1 MTLALDIGGSA
12 VRAARVREDGTTGPV
27 SLRPLHVGLTR
38 AELRNRV
45 EEAFRSVDPRLEL
58 DGAIGVA
65 IPAFL
70 DPDGRARCAVN
81 LPALEGV
88 EPSELLRRVASDF
101 PVVPIPDVAAA
112 ALAEAYL
119 GAGRGAERFLC
130 VSLGTGA
137 NAAMVV
143 GGRLLETAFGC
154 LGDAGHVV
162 VEPEGPACLC
172 GGRGC
177 LEAVASGV
185 ALARD
190 GAAFGL
196 DSARAVIDAAL
207 GGDPDATAIV
217 ARAGRALGCAIASWA
232 AIFWPERVAVSGG
245 LSAAADLLLNPA
257 REEMTRLG
265 ADYIVGDI
273 EVVAGAF
280 GSSATLIGAGL
291 FAFEKTE
298 KGAR

>member
-12 VRAARVREDGTTGPV
+12 VRAARVGGNGTIGPV
-27 SLRPLHVGLTR
+27 SQRPLHVRLTR
-38 AELRNRV
+38 PELRRRV
-45 EEAFRSVDPRLEL
+45 EEAFRNLDPQPEL

-65 IPAFL
+65 VPAFL
-70 DPDGRARCAVN
+70 DVEGRVRFAVN
-81 LPALEGV
+81 LPSLEGV
-88 EPSELLRRVASDF
+88 ELSDLLRRVAGDL
-101 PVVPIPDVAAA
+101 PVVPIADVAAA
-112 ALAEAYL
+112 ALAEALL

-154 LGDAGHVV
+154 LGDAGHIV

-177 LEAVASGV
+177 FEAVASGV
-185 ALARD
+185 AMARD
-190 GAAFGL
+190 GRRFGL
-196 DSARAVIDAAL
+196 DSGRAVVDAAL
-207 GGDPDATAIV
+207 GGDSDATAIV

-232 AIFWPERVAVSGG
+232 AILWPERVAVCGG
-245 LSAAADLLLNPA
+245 LSAAADLLLDPA
-257 REEMTRLG
+257 REEMRRLG
-265 ADYIVGDI
+265 ADYIVGEI
-273 EVVAGAF
+273 EIVPAAF

-291 FAFEKTE
+291 FAFEQME
-298 KGAR
+298 KEG